1 MARPKGGV
9 RVWKISGEEVL
20 ASYNWASLR
29 NLGPGLLFAGMA
41 IGTSH
46 LVQSTRAG
54 AVFGLGLAAVILLA
68 NLAKYPAFRFGAQY
82 AAATGET
89 LISGYRRIGLAPV
102 LFLLAVFVFAHGFA
116 VSAISLVTAG
126 MLKTVL
132 GLELGLMST
141 IAMVMFVVA
150 LFLGF
155 GRYHLLEKVNRL
167 FMAVLTISTLI
178 ATILVLPSIEW
189 SLYPASAPPL
199 DLAAFLFIV
208 ALAGWMPSPIEASI
222 FSSLWTLARRDD
234 VAAQGS
240 ANKDSMSSVVS
251 DFNIGYVWTTLLA
264 LCFMLLGAGV
274 MHTGGVTP
282 EDSAPGFA
290 AQLVALY
297 SNALG
302 DWAGPIVGLAALSV
316 MFTTAITVTD
326 GLTRALVVT
335 LGVLKG
341 GPDSAV
347 ASGGGPRY
355 RIALVGILV
364 AALLLLVFFMQG
376 FRTFIDFV
384 TSLAFLTAPVFAYLN
399 HRAMALDVV
408 DETHRPTAKMRL
420 WSIISIAALAAFA
433 VAYLW
438 LLMGRS

>member
-1 MARPKGGV
+1 M
-9 RVWKISGEEVL
+9 

-102 LFLLAVFVFAHGFA
+102 LFLLAVFIFAHGFA
-116 VSAISLVTAG
+116 VSAIALVTAG

-132 GLELGLMST
+132 GLELGLMPT
-141 IAMVMFVVA
+141 IAMVMVVVA

-155 GRYHLLEKVNRL
+155 GRYHLLEKVNRF

-178 ATILVLPSIEW
+178 ATILVLPSVEW

-208 ALAGWMPSPIEASI
+208 ALAGWMPSPIEASV

-234 VAAQGS
+234 AAQHGNRSETGMS
-240 ANKDSMSSVVS
+240 AVVS

-264 LCFMLLGAGV
+264 LCFMILGAGV

-297 SNALG
+297 ANALG

-341 GPDSAV
+341 GLGSKT
-347 ASGGGPRY
+347 ASGEGPRY

-399 HRAMALDVV
+399 HRAMGLDVV
-408 DETHRPTAKMRL
+408 GEAHRPTVRMRL
-420 WSIISIAALAAFA
+420 WSITSIAALGTFA
-433 VAYLW
+433 VVYLW
-438 LLMGRS
+438 LLMGRG

>member
-1 MARPKGGV
+1 MGGATV
-9 RVWKISGEEVL
+9 GEIFGEGVL
-20 ASYNWASLR
+20 ASMNWASLR

-54 AVFGLGLAAVILLA
+54 AVFGLGLAAVILAA

-102 LFLLAVFVFAHGFA
+102 LFLLAVFIFAHGFA

-132 GLELGLMST
+132 GLELGLMPT
-141 IAMVMFVVA
+141 IALVMLVVA
-150 LFLGF
+150 LFLGL
-155 GRYHLLEKVNRL
+155 GRYHLLEQVNRI
-167 FMAVLTISTLI
+167 FMAVLTISTLV

-189 SLYPASAPPL
+189 SIYPASAPPL

-222 FSSLWTLARRDD
+222 FSSLWTLARKDD
-234 VAAQGS
+234 AEADQNGS
-240 ANKDSMSSVVS
+240 ETTMDATVS

-302 DWAGPIVGLAALSV
+302 AWAGPIVGVAALSV

-341 GPDSAV
+341 GADNRT
-347 ASGGGPRY
+347 ASGEGPRY

-364 AALLLLVFFMQG
+364 AALLLLMFFMQG

-399 HRAMALDVV
+399 HRAMGLDVV
-408 DETHRPTAKMRL
+408 GEEHKPSAKLRL
-420 WSIISIAALAAFA
+420 WSIFSITALSAFA

-438 LLMGRS
+438 LLVGRG